1 MARLVVLDDHLLFAV
16 QVNLFERGEEPRG
29 AAREVHILL
38 RLLLT
43 ALALGVLTRYLGLV
57 ELGHTV
63 LQGREDHVNPL
74 QTSSN

>member
-1 MARLVVLDDHLLFAV
+1 M
-16 QVNLFERGEEPRG
+16 NLFVRGEEPRG
-29 AAREVHILL
+29 AAREIRIFL

-43 ALALGVLTRYLGLV
+43 TLALVVLTRYLRLV

-74 QTSSN
+74 QTSSD